1 MYSTGDYT
9 SAVEVLEKYAGVK
22 GPIGF
27 WVHERAAAGRLFLAI
42 AYHELGREDWAQQT
56 YRETVQWVDRCSP
69 NWAAPLRLM
78 IALLSGFVYWV

>member
-69 NWAAPLRLM
+69 KQSSKNN
-78 IALLSGFVYWV
+78 FVF